1 MAMLLI
7 AVDSGGLITLIA
19 TILYWLVV
27 SQYYKTLL
35 LMLMAPIKTNNT
47 DTVVTL
53 ATFGSEK
60 YSNFFFSKE
69 VKSLEDEL
77 TAADY

>member
-1 MAMLLI
+1 
-7 AVDSGGLITLIA
+7 
-19 TILYWLVV
+19 
-27 SQYYKTLL
+27 
-35 LMLMAPIKTNNT
+35 MLMAPIKTNNT

-60 YSNFFFSKE
+60 YSNFFLF
-69 VKSLEDEL
+69 KSLEDEL